1 MAIGLGIGLLLI
13 TLGIVCE
20 FVVAHFDVPSAA
32 HPG

>member
-20 FVVAHFDVPSAA
+20 FVVAHFDSQGAA
-32 HPG
+32 HSR

>member
-20 FVVAHFDVPSAA
+20 FVVAHFDSSGAA
-32 HPG
+32 HPR